1 MHYTLTLPSFP
12 QHPSPLPPSPSLSL
26 PLSPA
31 VQLHRGVE
39 VGEVVGELQERVQE
53 LEKHNTTLKN
63 KVTLNTPSCNLWYLL

>member
-1 MHYTLTLPSFP
+1 M
-12 QHPSPLPPSPSLSL
+12 
-26 PLSPA
+26 
-31 VQLHRGVE
+31 HRGVE